1 MAVDLNR
8 RSSSRALLAVG
19 IVGIYSHCDHPLRS
33 ASTIRRAP
41 TASASAP
48 PVPVSAVVLVL
59 AVVSS
64 PSCSQP
70 PPSRRR
76 NQPSPLA
83 LVEVFASSFVTTNL
97 CYTTIVVKSSSRLQ
111 IGDLLHAI
119 HRGSSSSPSPSSKRS
134 VGRKS

>member
-1 MAVDLNR
+1 MAVDLNCG
-8 RSSSRALLAVG
+8 SSSRALLAVG
-19 IVGIYSHCDHPLRS
+19 IVGIYSLRDHPLRS
-33 ASTIRRAP
+33 ASAIRRAP

-48 PVPVSAVVLVL
+48 PLTVSAVVLVL

-76 NQPSPLA
+76 NQPSLLA

-97 CYTTIVVKSSSRLQ
+97 CSTTIVVKYPSRLQ
-111 IGDLLHAI
+111 IGALLHAI
-119 HRGSSSSPSPSSKRS
+119 HRGSSSSPSKRS